1 MAFDAPPPGARRRTT
16 IRLLVIA
23 TLMAL
28 LSTSQMYVSIHTEDA
43 SFTWYRAT
51 ILQAPFWYGWA
62 LLTPVI
68 GWTIRRLNPDGRP
81 LLSRVAI
88 HGGLAVLFS
97 LFHSTAIMGFRH
109 LIGFHPG
116 VPLSFNMFANFAMF
130 TLSTNLLGYGAII
143 GIVYATDFY
152 RRYRERELLAS
163 QLAAQ
168 LAQARLSALRMQL
181 NPHFLFNAM
190 NTISMQVRKSANDDA
205 VRMLA
210 GLSDLLRYM
219 LEDSRPTEVPLSE
232 ELVFVERYLAIE
244 QVRFQDRLRIEVDAG
259 PGTPQALVP
268 TLILQPL
275 VENAIRHGISRRVQ
289 AGRVTIRARRTD
301 DELIMQVEDDGP
313 GLASD
318 MTPTPGTGLGLKNTR
333 ARLEQFY
340 RDNQSLELAEAPG
353 GGTLVT
359 VRLPYKVAARSEALA
374 P

>member
-1 MAFDAPPPGARRRTT
+1 MPLEPPPPGARRRTT
-16 IRLLVIA
+16 IRLLILA

-28 LSTSQMYVSIHTEDA
+28 LSTSQMYVSIHTEDP
-43 SFTWYRAT
+43 SFSWYRAM

-62 LLTPVI
+62 LLAPVI
-68 GWTIRRLNPDGRP
+68 GWTIIRLNPDGRP
-81 LLSRVAI
+81 WVSRASI
-88 HGGLAVLFS
+88 HVGLAVLFS
-97 LFHSTAIMGFRH
+97 LFHSTAIMSFRH
-109 LIGFHPG
+109 LIGFHKD
-116 VPLSFNMFANFAMF
+116 VPVTFGMFANFAMF
-130 TLSTNLLGYGAII
+130 TLSTNLLGYGAIV

-152 RRYRERELLAS
+152 RRYQERELLAS
-163 QLAAQ
+163 QLTAQ

-190 NTISMQVRKSANDDA
+190 NTISMQVRKAANDDA

-244 QVRFQDRLRIEVDAG
+244 QVRFQDRLTIEVDPG
-259 PGTPQALVP
+259 PGTAQALVP

-289 AGRVTIRARRTD
+289 SGRISIRARRTD
-301 DELIMQVEDDGP
+301 DDLLIQVEDDGP
-313 GLASD
+313 GLSSD

-340 RDNQSLELAEAPG
+340 RDHQSLELAEASG

-359 VRLPYKVAARSEALA
+359 MRLPYKVPARSEALA